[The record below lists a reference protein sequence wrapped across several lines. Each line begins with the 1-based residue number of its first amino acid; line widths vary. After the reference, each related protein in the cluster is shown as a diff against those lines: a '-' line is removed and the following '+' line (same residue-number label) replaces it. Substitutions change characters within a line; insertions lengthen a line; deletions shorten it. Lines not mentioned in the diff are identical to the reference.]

1 MNCNYYTIT
10 STNSREKSVLSS
22 AALLVFAT
30 MKIIGVT
37 GGIATGKST
46 IARFLAELGA
56 CIIDADQ
63 LSRDVVAPGSA
74 ALKQIAETL
83 GPELLLPDGA
93 LDRKLLR
100 SMIFNDA
107 SLRHRL
113 EAITH
118 PAIKE
123 LAVQRLDEA
132 RQSGTAVAVY
142 MAPLLIEA
150 GATNRVDEIWVVS
163 VRPEIQL
170 ERLMARDHCSRDEA
184 LRIVAAQMP
193 LLEKEKYGTIVIDNS
208 NGLEQTKQQV
218 TNAWK
223 QSIRT

>member
-1 MNCNYYTIT
+1 
-10 STNSREKSVLSS
+10 
-22 AALLVFAT
+22 

-46 IARFLAELGA
+46 IAGFLEELGA
-56 CIIDADQ
+56 QIIDADQ

-83 GPELLLPDGA
+83 GPELLMPDGT

-100 SMIFNDA
+100 SMIFSDA

-123 LAVQRLDEA
+123 LALQRLDEA
-132 RQSGTAVAVY
+132 RQSGAAVAVY

-150 GATNRVDEIWVVS
+150 GATDRVDEIWVVT
-163 VRPEIQL
+163 VRPDIQL
-170 ERLMARDHCSRDEA
+170 ERLMARDQCSRDEA

-193 LLEKEKYGTIVIDNS
+193 LAEKEKFGTIVIDNS
-208 NGLEQTKQQV
+208 NGLEQTRQQV
-218 TNAWK
+218 INAWK